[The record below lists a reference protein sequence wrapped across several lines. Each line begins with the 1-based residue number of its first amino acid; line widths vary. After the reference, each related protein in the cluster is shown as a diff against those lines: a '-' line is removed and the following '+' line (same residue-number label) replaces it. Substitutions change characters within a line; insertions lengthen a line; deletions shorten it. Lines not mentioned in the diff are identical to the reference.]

1 MIEIRN
7 LYKKYGKECVLNN
20 INLSLP
26 ETGLIAIV
34 GPSGCGKTTL
44 LNCIS
49 GLCDFRGHISVGNKS
64 IESLPESEMNK
75 FRLTS
80 FGFVFQDF
88 KLYECESVKQNILL
102 PLDIIS
108 NDKKERKKRKSSDLA
123 NVVGLKCKLSSS
135 VNQLSGGEKQRVAI
149 ARALVNDPNIILAD
163 EPTGSLDKANGEEIM
178 AILEKISHKSLVVVV
193 SHDVD
198 LMKRYA
204 DKIVAMKNGEVV
216 VNEDTKRHGH
226 NIFYPVCKNKDCKKI
241 KFTIPLLFLFRHSIS
256 KMKTRKWRNV
266 FTCIIMSFGLIGIG
280 IGSTASQSISKNI
293 KSVYSSLIDEAKIM
307 ISSKESE
314 PSMYGRYAGSYFEAQ
329 EIAHQYPQFIK
340 DIGVTYCCD
349 FESFFQDSDD
359 LYVQEG
365 NYNNL
370 IEGLSSRSI
379 NEFIWLENAKN
390 IYPSKIDFL
399 ENDEVVFG
407 LSIQMIED
415 ICFALKIERTV
426 NSLSNYL
433 KNKPVTFYF
442 DFANHEWQYS
452 DQQLVSM
459 VGFILENKPAIYHSN
474 HLWNEYLFES
484 CMRFPTDDGLD
495 IISDVPW
502 KMKKIYY
509 FETESQTDEFLKEAF
524 FSPLFDSA
532 LLEIA
537 SSEYYPWLY
546 KNKTINERSR
556 VLFFARTKSLIPGRY
571 NFYFQE
577 NCPDIYDGI
586 YCSSGGYVAYPSSL
600 MIGFSKP
607 IYFSFNI
614 DLLNQTIDS
623 LRKVNLSESESI
635 NLPTNI
641 ISGHYS
647 QSSQKGV
654 IFRPL
659 SATLLKGEKPESL
672 DEVVISTKMAE
683 SLFGC
688 LNVVNK
694 SLHVAFTS
702 FEKINQQGNLVRD
715 FVFSEVK
722 VVGLVEASKA
732 VIFHDS
738 YWPIGFF
745 QSRLS
750 ISCFDLQVET
760 IAYNVED
767 SSKCNHAIKLLSR
780 AFPQYSV
787 INPLEKINQ
796 SVDQI
801 CHYIEIALSIFSI
814 TSLVISTLLLTI
826 SNYLHVYENKRD
838 IGLALCLGVDK
849 KEAKKFLYSHS
860 ILTGLISFG
869 LSVIELIIVIFIFNQ
884 QISFFMRLEFDFS
897 FNPLSFL
904 YMFVVFFLVSM
915 ISTFFIARKVAF
927 LSPLEGLKS

>member
-20 INLSLP
+20 ISLSLP

-44 LNCIS
+44 LNCIA
-49 GLCDFRGHISVGNKS
+49 GLCDFRGQIRLGNKN
-64 IESLPESEMNK
+64 IESLSESEKNQL
-75 FRLTS
+75 RLTS
-80 FGFVFQDF
+80 YGFVFQDF

-102 PLDIIS
+102 PLDMIS
-108 NDKKERKKRKSSDLA
+108 SDKKERKKRKSSDLA

-149 ARALVNDPNIILAD
+149 ARALVNDPKIILAD
-163 EPTGSLDKANGEEIM
+163 EPTGSLDKVNGEEIM
-178 AILEKISHKSLVVVV
+178 TILEKISRKSLVVVV
-193 SHDVD
+193 SHDLN
-198 LMKRYA
+198 LMRRYA
-204 DKIVAMKNGEVV
+204 DKIVIIKDGEVIA
-216 VNEDTKRHGH
+216 NEDEKTH
-226 NIFYPVCKNKDCKKI
+226 NHDIFYPVWKNKDCKKTS
-241 KFTIPLLFLFRHSIS
+241 FTIPLSFLFRHSIS

-266 FTCIIMSFGLIGIG
+266 FTCMIMSFGLIGVG
-280 IGSTASQSISKNI
+280 IGSSVSQSISKNI
-293 KSVYSSLIDEAKIM
+293 KSVYSSLIDETKIM
-307 ISSKESE
+307 ISSKESK
-314 PSMYGRYAGSYFEAQ
+314 PSMYGRYAGSYYDAQ
-329 EIAHQYPQFIK
+329 EIAREYPQFIE
-340 DIGVTYCCD
+340 DVGVTYYCD
-349 FESFFQDSDD
+349 FESFFKDSNE

-365 NYNNL
+365 NYNNR

-390 IYPSKIDFL
+390 IYPSTIDFL

-426 NSLSNYL
+426 TSLSNYL

-442 DFANHEWQYS
+442 DFANYDWQYS
-452 DQQLVSM
+452 DQQLISM

-495 IISDVPW
+495 MVSDVPW
-502 KMKKIYY
+502 KMKKLYY
-509 FETESQTDEFLKEAF
+509 FETGSHTDEFLKEAF
-524 FSPLFDSA
+524 FSPLFDAS

-537 SSEYYPWLY
+537 SLEYYPWLY
-546 KNKTINERSR
+546 KNKTIKERSR
-556 VLFFARTKSLIPGRY
+556 VLFFARTNSSIPGRY

-577 NCPDIYDGI
+577 NCPDIYDEI
-586 YCSSGGYVAYPSSL
+586 FCSSGGYAAYPSSL

-607 IYFSFNI
+607 TYFSFDLN
-614 DLLNQTIDS
+614 LLNKTIDG
-623 LRKVNLSESESI
+623 LRKVNLLDSESI
-635 NLPTNI
+635 NLPTNLV
-641 ISGHYS
+641 SGHYS
-647 QSSQKGV
+647 QTSQNGV

-659 SATLLKGEKPESL
+659 SVTLSKGEKPQSL
-672 DEVVISTKMAE
+672 DEIVISTKMAK
-683 SLFGC
+683 SLFGS
-688 LNVVNK
+688 LSVINK
-694 SLHVAFTS
+694 NLYIAFTS
-702 FEKINQQGNLVRD
+702 FEKINQQGSLVRD

-722 VVGLVEASKA
+722 VVGLVESSKA
-732 VIFHDS
+732 IMFHDS

-750 ISCFDLQVET
+750 VSCFELQVKT

-767 SSKCNHAIKLLSR
+767 SSKCNRSIKLLSR
-780 AFPQYSV
+780 AFPQYSIV
-787 INPLEKINQ
+787 NPLEKINQ

-801 CHYIEIALSIFSI
+801 CHYIEIALAIFSI
-814 TSLVISTLLLTI
+814 ISLVISTLLLTI

-838 IGLALCLGVDK
+838 IGLALCLGADK

-860 ILTGLISFG
+860 FLTGLISFG
-869 LSVIELIIVIFIFNQ
+869 LSVIELIIINFILNQ
-884 QISFFMRLEFDFS
+884 KISFFTQLEFEFS

-904 YMFVVFFLVSM
+904 YMFMVFFFVSM
-915 ISTFFIARKVAF
+915 ISTFFIARKVAS